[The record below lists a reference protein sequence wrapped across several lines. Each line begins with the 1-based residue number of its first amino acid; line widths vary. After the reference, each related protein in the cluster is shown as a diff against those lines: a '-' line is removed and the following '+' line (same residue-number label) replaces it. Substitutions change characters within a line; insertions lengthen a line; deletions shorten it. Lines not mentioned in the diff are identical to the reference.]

1 MHRKFAGPK
10 LHASASKPTE
20 EAAAAAGAGGDAECD
35 RGGEEGKKE
44 RAAEADRGEPEAD
57 RLHR

>member
-20 EAAAAAGAGGDAECD
+20 EAAAGMRSARRVAR
-35 RGGEEGKKE
+35 RGRKTVWQSG
-44 RAAEADRGEPEAD
+44 
-57 RLHR
+57 